1 MLTNRDE
8 IIILVLRNLSEK
20 HVFRLILSLISSKL
34 RIFSLKSPFWYSKIM
49 FFRAESVI
57 HNYSEMLCQTYN
69 IIFRSFG
76 QSHFRSFSFSIFFLS
91 RHYPWPQRV
100 FRQSLSLL
108 RCEEG
113 IRSIF
118 WIKEWGINKRLWE

>member
-49 FFRAESVI
+49 FFRAKSVI

-76 QSHFRSFSFSIFFLS
+76 QSHFRSKSFSIFFS
-91 RHYPWPQRV
+91 ETPSTATT
-100 FRQSLSLL
+100 SLPPRSVLASKSLKHE
-108 RCEEG
+108 RGE
-113 IRSIF
+113 F
-118 WIKEWGINKRLWE
+118 IKKHG